1 MVLYVVRH
9 GETAP
14 NAAGLL
20 LGRSDPQL
28 TERGRT
34 QAAGLVATLPAP
46 DRVVSSPLRRARET
60 AEAFG
65 RAVEVDD
72 RWIELDYGRLEGTDP
87 ASVPAEV
94 WARWRENPD
103 YAPGEGEALSA
114 LGVRVRAACEELT
127 AAAELRAGRT
137 VIVVTHVSP
146 IKAAIAWALGVE
158 DRVAWRLWV
167 EDAGVTRI
175 GVDRHG
181 PVLRSFNEHSPT
193 AP

>member
-1 MVLYVVRH
+1 MLYIVRH

-28 TERGRT
+28 TERGRS
-34 QAAGLVATLPAP
+34 QAAGLAATLPTP
-46 DRVVSSPLRRARET
+46 DRVVSSPLRRAQET
-60 AEAFG
+60 AAAF
-65 RAVEVDD
+65 RRVVEVDD
-72 RWIELDYGRLEGTDP
+72 RWIELDYGTLDGTDP
-87 ASVPAEV
+87 ASVPTEV
-94 WARWRENPD
+94 WARWRDNPD
-103 YAPGEGEALSA
+103 YAPGGGEALSA

-127 AAAELRAGRT
+127 AAADLRAGRT
-137 VIVVTHVSP
+137 VVVVTHVNP

-167 EDAGVTRI
+167 EDASVTRI
-175 GVDRHG
+175 GIDPHG
-181 PVLRSFNEHSPT
+181 PVLRAFNEHSLL